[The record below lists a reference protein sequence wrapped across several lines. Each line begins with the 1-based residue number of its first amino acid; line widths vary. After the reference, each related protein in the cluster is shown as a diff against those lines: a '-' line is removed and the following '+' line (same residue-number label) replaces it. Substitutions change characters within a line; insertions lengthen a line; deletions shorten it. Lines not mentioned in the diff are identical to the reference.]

1 MNKWKAVIAQELRCT
16 TRERLPQLLLT
27 VFVGMIAASA
37 FIGSSARASVTGVY
51 QEALRQGLTTVPNP
65 FDALSPLYYARNTVI
80 YIVLIGA
87 LLAIVIG
94 VRSTLRDRQAR
105 TADLI
110 LSRDVRPSLYLG
122 SKLAGLALF
131 VLLLLAIS
139 AVVNIGCLSVVAGQV
154 LSGADSARIASLYAL
169 AWLFMLPFVALGMAT
184 GIHASSTTSALLTP
198 IVIWS
203 VVIFILPLL
212 GTAAHPVSLL
222 NPVSPPPAP
231 QNGFF
236 AASSSLVDP
245 LSLGE
250 QFKHVSA
257 LILTDPQATGT
268 MTGGILTIATLAVV
282 GCAAVALTRRTRM
295 RRALND

>member
-1 MNKWKAVIAQELRCT
+1 MTRWSAVMAQELLCT
-16 TRERLPQLLLT
+16 ARERLPQLLLA

-51 QEALRQGLTTVPNP
+51 REALRQGLTTVANP

-110 LSRDVRPSLYLG
+110 LSRDVNPSFYLG

-131 VLLLLAIS
+131 VLVVS
-139 AVVNIGCLSVVAGQV
+139 AVSAVINIGCISVVAGHV
-154 LSGADSARIASLYAL
+154 LSVEDSARIVGLYAL
-169 AWLFMLPFVALGMAT
+169 AWLFMLPFVALGMAS
-184 GIHASSTTSALLTP
+184 GLLASSSTSALLTP

-222 NPVSPPPAP
+222 NPVSLPPAP
-231 QNGFF
+231 QDGFF
-236 AASSSLVDP
+236 AATSSLVNP
-245 LSLGE
+245 LSIGE
-250 QFKHVSA
+250 QFKHVGA
-257 LILTDPQATGT
+257 LMLADPQATGT
-268 MTGGILTIATLAVV
+268 MAGSIVILAAFAVAA
-282 GCAAVALTRRTRM
+282 CAAVAMTRRTRM
-295 RRALND
+295 RMALND

>member
-1 MNKWKAVIAQELRCT
+1 MTRWSAVIVQELLCT
-16 TRERLPQLLLT
+16 ARERLPQLLLA

-51 QEALRQGLTTVPNP
+51 QEALRQGLATVANP

-110 LSRDVRPSLYLG
+110 LSRDVNLSFYLG

-131 VLLLLAIS
+131 VLLVLAVS
-139 AVVNIGCLSVVAGQV
+139 AVITVGCISVVAGHV
-154 LSGADSARIASLYAL
+154 LSVGDSARITGLYAL
-169 AWLFMLPFVALGMAT
+169 AWLFMFPFVALGMIT
-184 GIHASSTTSALLTP
+184 GIRASSATSALLTP

-222 NPVSPPPAP
+222 NPVSAP
-231 QNGFF
+231 QAPGNGFF
-236 AASSSLVDP
+236 AATSSLVDP
-245 LSLGE
+245 LSIGE
-250 QFKHVSA
+250 QFKHAGA
-257 LILTDPQATGT
+257 LMLADPQAAGT
-268 MTGGILTIATLAVV
+268 MAGSIMTLA
-282 GCAAVALTRRTRM
+282 AFAVAACTAVAITGRTPM
-295 RRALND
+295 RRLLHD

>member
-1 MNKWKAVIAQELRCT
+1 MTRWSAVIVQELLCT
-16 TRERLPQLLLT
+16 VRERLPQLLLA

-37 FIGSSARASVTGVY
+37 FIGSSARSSVTGVY
-51 QEALRQGLTTVPNP
+51 QEALRQGLTTVANP
-65 FDALSPLYYARNTVI
+65 FDSLSPLYYARNTVI

-110 LSRDVRPSLYLG
+110 LSRDVNLSFYLG

-131 VLLLLAIS
+131 VLLVLAVS
-139 AVVNIGCLSVVAGQV
+139 AMINIGCISIVAGHVLSVG
-154 LSGADSARIASLYAL
+154 DSARIAALYAL
-169 AWLFMLPFVALGMAT
+169 AGLFMLPFVALGMIT
-184 GIHASSTTSALLTP
+184 GIRSSSATSALLTP

-222 NPVSPPPAP
+222 NPVSAPPASG
-231 QNGFF
+231 NGFF
-236 AASSSLVDP
+236 AATSSLVDP

-250 QFKHVSA
+250 QFKHVAA
-257 LILTDPQATGT
+257 LMLADPQATGT
-268 MTGGILTIATLAVV
+268 MAGSIMALAVF
-282 GCAAVALTRRTRM
+282 AVAVCTAVAMTGRKRM
-295 RRALND
+295 RRMLHD

>member
-1 MNKWKAVIAQELRCT
+1 MTRWSAVMVHELLCT
-16 TRERLPQLLLT
+16 TRERLPQLLLA

-51 QEALRQGLTTVPNP
+51 QEALRQGLTTVSNP

-87 LLAIVIG
+87 LLAIVVG
-94 VRSTLRDRQAR
+94 VNSTLRDRQAR

-110 LSRDVRPSLYLG
+110 LSRDVGPAFYLG

-131 VLLLLAIS
+131 VLLLLALS
-139 AVVNIGCLSVVAGQV
+139 ALLNIGCISVVTGQV
-154 LSGADSARIASLYAL
+154 LASGDNVRIVGLYAL
-169 AWLFMLPFVALGMAT
+169 AWLFMLPFVALGMAA
-184 GIHASSTTSALLTP
+184 GLHASSSTSALLTP

-231 QNGFF
+231 QGGFF
-236 AASSSLVDP
+236 AATSSLVDP

-250 QFKHVSA
+250 QFKHVCA
-257 LILTDPQATGT
+257 LILADPQATGT
-268 MTGGILTIATLAVV
+268 MAGGILTMAAFAVA
-282 GCAAVALTRRTRM
+282 GCAAVVMTRRTRM
-295 RRALND
+295 RRLLHD